1 MTGGAATTDPREAA
15 IANRAAWV
23 GFGIGLAIA
32 LACAWHAV
40 RDLSWPAE
48 ADLYRD
54 LGAANAL
61 LDGNWWGDHTYPGEV
76 RWYPPLLPALIAGLA
91 HLSGVA
97 THVLYARGG
106 PWLNLLGP
114 IFFFLVARCW
124 VGALA
129 ATAAVFGLMFFG
141 PEALDPWKYAT
152 YSAWLWP
159 FAFALG
165 PTFATLLAH
174 PAFGQ
179 DPDDDRHDDRHDDRP
194 VPAQRARCVL
204 TGALLGLTF
213 LVHPAPAFLLAL
225 AMAIYAMISSLAAS
239 SWYERRRL
247 WTQLILIAVV
257 ALAFVLPYMAPLIR
271 TYHLH
276 TINSDPARK
285 VGVTLH
291 EILTEFV
298 RPRTAVAAVGLLGLW
313 RSGAWRVWQAPT
325 SDAGAKTTTNATAT
339 TKYAQAAR
347 RRLLFAFAAATVALF
362 GYGLAAQIL
371 ENFHVLLL
379 PMLVPNLHFHLYLNL
394 LELLAFGVGFVAI
407 MRSVAQRIGSA
418 AKLRLPEAGLAV
430 GTLIALAV
438 LLLPRHIEDRDLSHY
453 REASLGFAADPALG
467 DLYGWLRAHTPADT
481 VILSHGD
488 IAGYTV
494 GAAGRGVVAMPMN
507 YSNPYVSFTQ
517 READNDRM
525 YQALRSGDAGLF
537 ADLTARY
544 RVAYVALEGEAPAAS
559 VRSLLRPVGRFGR
572 VDLEEVQGASR
583 VATTMRSTMRSTT
596 GGTAS
601 GGRDD

>member
-1 MTGGAATTDPREAA
+1 MTGGAATPDPTEAA

-23 GFGIGLAIA
+23 GFGVGLAIA

-61 LDGNWWGDHTYPGEV
+61 LDGNWWGDHTYPGQV
-76 RWYPPLLPALIAGLA
+76 RWYPPLLPALIAGIA
-91 HLSGVA
+91 RLSGVA
-97 THVLYARGG
+97 THVLYTRGG

-114 IFFFLVARCW
+114 IFFFLVARRW

-141 PEALDPWKYAT
+141 PEGLDPWKYAT

-165 PTFATLLAH
+165 PTFATLWAH
-174 PAFGQ
+174 PAFGSQ
-179 DPDDDRHDDRHDDRP
+179 DGDQDGDQEGDQDGSDDRP
-194 VPAQRARCVL
+194 VPPPRGRSVL

-247 WTQLILIAVV
+247 WTELILIAVV

-313 RSGAWRVWQAPT
+313 RSGAWRVWRAPT
-325 SDAGAKTTTNATAT
+325 SEAGAKATSRAT
-339 TKYAQAAR
+339 TDYARAAR
-347 RRLLFAFAAATVALF
+347 RRLLFAFAAATMALF

-407 MRSVAQRIGSA
+407 IRAAAQRIGSGG
-418 AKLRLPEAGLAV
+418 KVRVPEAGLAV
-430 GTLIALAV
+430 GTLIALAI

-488 IAGYTV
+488 TAGYTV

-525 YQALRSGDAGLF
+525 YQALRSGDAGVF
-537 ADLTARY
+537 SDLTARY

-572 VDLEEVQGASR
+572 VDCEEVQVPSR
-583 VATTMRSTMRSTT
+583 VATTMRSPS
-596 GGTAS
+596 GGTPF
-601 GGRDD
+601 GGQGD

>member
-1 MTGGAATTDPREAA
+1 MTGGAATTDPTEAA
-15 IANRAAWV
+15 TANRAAWL
-23 GFGIGLAIA
+23 GFGIGLCVA

-76 RWYPPLLPALIAGLA
+76 RWYPPLLPALVAGIAR
-91 HLSGVA
+91 LSGVA
-97 THVLYARGG
+97 THIVYTRGG

-114 IFFFLVARCW
+114 IFFFLVARRW

-141 PEALDPWKYAT
+141 PQSLEPWKYAT

-165 PTFATLLAH
+165 PTFATLWAH
-174 PAFGQ
+174 PAFGRRTPGGPQ
-179 DPDDDRHDDRHDDRP
+179 GQGQADEARP
-194 VPAQRARCVL
+194 APPRRVRSLL

-225 AMAIYAMISSLAAS
+225 AMAIYAMISSLAAPS
-239 SWYERRRL
+239 SYERRRP
-247 WTQLILIAVV
+247 WMELILIAVV
-257 ALAFVLPYMAPLIR
+257 SLALALPYMAPLIR

-291 EILTEFV
+291 EILMEFV
-298 RPRTAVAAVGLLGLW
+298 RPRTAVAAVGLVELW
-313 RSGAWRVWQAPT
+313 RSGAWRVWRTTA
-325 SDAGAKTTTNATAT
+325 SDADAKAT
-339 TKYAQAAR
+339 TEYARTAP
-347 RRLLFAFAAATVALF
+347 RRLLFAFAVATIALF

-371 ENFHVLLL
+371 ENFHLLLL

-394 LELLAFGVGFVAI
+394 LELLAFGVGFLAI
-407 MRSVAQRIGSA
+407 IRALARRIGSA
-418 AKLRLPEAGLAV
+418 GKGRVPEALLSV
-430 GTLIALAV
+430 GTLVVLAV
-438 LLLPRHIEDRDLSHY
+438 LLLPRHLEDRDLSHY

-467 DLYGWLRAHTPADT
+467 DLYAWLRAHTPADT
-481 VILSHGD
+481 VILSHGET
-488 IAGYTV
+488 ARYTV
-494 GAAGRGVVAMPMN
+494 GAAGRGVVRMPMN

-525 YQALRSGDAGLF
+525 YQALQSGDTGVF
-537 ADLTARY
+537 SDLTARY

-572 VDLEEVQGASR
+572 VDLEEIQVPSR
-583 VATTMRSTMRSTT
+583 MATTTRPASDR
-596 GGTAS
+596 TAL
-601 GGRDD
+601 GRQGE